1 MSGWRTVVWLAA
13 TTLAGLGAAAWAL
26 VAWAGR
32 PGPSPAPAVVTVAPG
47 SGVGAVAEDL
57 AGRGVIRHAPLFAW
71 LARLR
76 GEAAS
81 VRAGEYLIPAG
92 ATPNAVLERLVAGD
106 VVVRRL
112 KILEGWTVRDML
124 VAANDAP
131 GLATNLGEA
140 DADDLLAH
148 LNLGDGHA
156 EGRFFPDT
164 YHYVAGD
171 AAADVL
177 RRAHAKM
184 DAVLAAEW
192 AERDEGLPYA
202 NAYAALTMAS
212 IIEKETSRAEDRRRV
227 GGVFVRRLARGMR
240 LQADPSVIYGI
251 GTAFNGNLTRA
262 HLNTDGPYNT
272 YRRAGLPP
280 TPIAL
285 PGRAAI
291 RAALRPAAGTALY
304 FVARGDGAT
313 VFSDTLREHNRAVRR
328 YQLAG
333 G

>member
-1 MSGWRTVVWLAA
+1 MSGWRAVVWLAVA
-13 TTLAGLGAAAWAL
+13 TLAGLGAAAWAL

-32 PGPSPAPAVVTVAPG
+32 PGTSAAPAVVTVVPG

-57 AGRGVIRHAPLFAW
+57 AHRGIIRHAPLFSW

-76 GEAAS
+76 GQAAS

-92 ATPNAVLERLVAGD
+92 ATPNAVLERLVSGE

-124 VAANDAP
+124 AAANGAP

-140 DADDLLAH
+140 DAEDLLAR
-148 LNLGDGHA
+148 LDLGEGHA

-164 YHYVAGD
+164 YHYVGGD

-184 DAVLAAEW
+184 EDVLAAEW
-192 AERDEGLPYA
+192 VERDEGLPYA
-202 NAYAALTMAS
+202 DAYAALTMAS
-212 IIEKETSRAEDRRRV
+212 LIEKETSRAEDRGRV

-240 LQADPSVIYGI
+240 LQADPSIIYGL
-251 GTAFNGNLTRA
+251 GTAFDGNLTRA

-285 PGRAAI
+285 PGLAAI

-328 YQLAG
+328 FQLAG